1 MIGYKMASMLC
12 MHRQSNTAA
21 RARSRHRETG
31 IEVEVAAHPLDRFT
45 QRGPDAH
52 AAHGRSQTDTSSQ
65 RLSNSPQ
72 RAPSRTQEAWAINP
86 KHPNANVP
94 CALQTAQ
101 GTSGITGIR
110 NRKAKRTAL
119 SKAERLPTQLPANL
133 ANDGVDEGGLG
144 HLELASRHERDG
156 QGNKPTRHDIR

>member
-1 MIGYKMASMLC
+1 
-12 MHRQSNTAA
+12 MHAPPIEYGSESEEPTPRN
-21 RARSRHRETG
+21 RDRSRGRSTSVRP
-31 IEVEVAAHPLDRFT
+31 IR

-86 KHPNANVP
+86 KRPKTNVP

-110 NRKAKRTAL
+110 NRKAKRTTL
-119 SKAERLPTQLPANL
+119 PKAERLPAQLPADL

-144 HLELASRHERDG
+144 HVKLASRYKRDG
-156 QGNKPTRHDIR
+156 QGNQPTRHDIH